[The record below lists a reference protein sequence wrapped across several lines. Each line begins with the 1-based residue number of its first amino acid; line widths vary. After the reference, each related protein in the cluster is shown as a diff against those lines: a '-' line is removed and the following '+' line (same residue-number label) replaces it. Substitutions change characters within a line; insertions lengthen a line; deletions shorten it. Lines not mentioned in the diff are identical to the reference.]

1 MKIKQPAMT
10 SVFPAYGSLTEKI
23 KFLKQQ
29 VSELEQQKKCY
40 NKMIL
45 DRRKMIRELQKKET
59 MVHVF
64 GGITGYNKKRP
75 KRRR

>member
-1 MKIKQPAMT
+1 MT
-10 SVFPAYGSLTEKI
+10 SVFPATANTKEKI

-45 DRRKMIRELQKKET
+45 DRKRMIKELSKKQT
-59 MVHVF
+59 MVEVF

-75 KRRR
+75 KRRRY

>member
-1 MKIKQPAMT
+1 MT
-10 SVFPAYGSLTEKI
+10 SVFPAYGTLTEKI

-59 MVHVF
+59 MTKVF
-64 GGITGYNKKRP
+64 GGITGYKR
-75 KRRR
+75 KRATRRR

>member
-1 MKIKQPAMT
+1 MKIEQPAMT

-29 VSELEQQKKCY
+29 VKELEQQKKCY

-45 DRRKMIRELQKKET
+45 DRKKMIRELQKKET
-59 MVHVF
+59 LREVF
-64 GGITGYNKKRP
+64 GGITGYTKRK